1 MTGSLHLVRAGSKKR
16 IGVLSMQGC
25 KGLNALKGKGLNALQ
40 GKGLT
45 ALQGKCVLNLK
56 YPYAY
61 GGKSQ

>member
-25 KGLNALKGKGLNALQ
+25 KGLNALQ